1 MFLGLFDCL
10 FAFIQG
16 LVEKIYIWAV
26 RRRPSII
33 IAQEGVLRDYL
44 YSIHLIHTLP
54 RPPPPNS
61 RRNGGWPEEASC
73 CALLSYF
80 SKIFESIIYHY
91 SEKHGPTSEK
101 VTARKRSKIMLTE
114 SSFLSHF
121 IRNSLSFVL
130 CTSLND
136 WSKHYKDT
144 IKVILGP
151 VEQLSCR
158 ERWMC
163 NTMTAINHSSVKMDF
178 FRLLTLVL
186 SVLFVGKVLSFLI

>member
-1 MFLGLFDCL
+1 MIVCLSSFKGLL
-10 FAFIQG
+10 KKFIFE
-16 LVEKIYIWAV
+16 LCVKYK
-26 RRRPSII
+26 
-33 IAQEGVLRDYL
+33 L
-44 YSIHLIHTLP
+44 YVHTLP
-54 RPPPPNS
+54 RSPLPPNS

-80 SKIFESIIYHY
+80 SKISESIIYHY

-121 IRNSLSFVL
+121 IRDSLSFVL

-144 IKVILGP
+144 IKVILEP
-151 VEQLSCR
+151 VEQPSCR

-163 NTMTAINHSSVKMDF
+163 NTMSAINHSSVKMDF

>member
-1 MFLGLFDCL
+1 MKDKI
-10 FAFIQG
+10 AFIQG
-16 LVEKIYIWAV
+16 PVEKIYIWAV

-80 SKIFESIIYHY
+80 SKISESIIYHY

-121 IRNSLSFVL
+121 IRDSLSFVVYFL
-130 CTSLND
+130 KWLIQTLQRHHQSYFGTGWATFVSGTLNVQQ
-136 WSKHYKDT
+136 HYCHQ
-144 IKVILGP
+144 P
-151 VEQLSCR
+151 
-158 ERWMC
+158 
-163 NTMTAINHSSVKMDF
+163 F
-178 FRLLTLVL
+178 FSQDGL
-186 SVLFVGKVLSFLI
+186 LSFAYPCFKCSFCW

>member
-1 MFLGLFDCL
+1 MIVCLPSFKGLL
-10 FAFIQG
+10 KKFIFE
-16 LVEKIYIWAV
+16 LCVKYK
-26 RRRPSII
+26 
-33 IAQEGVLRDYL
+33 L
-44 YSIHLIHTLP
+44 YVHTLP
-54 RPPPPNS
+54 RSPPPPNS

-80 SKIFESIIYHY
+80 SKISESIIYHY

-121 IRNSLSFVL
+121 IRDSLSFVL

-144 IKVILGP
+144 IKVILEP
-151 VEQLSCR
+151 VEQPSCR

-163 NTMTAINHSSVKMDF
+163 NTMSAINHSSVKMDF

-186 SVLFVGKVLSFLI
+186 SVLFVGKVLPFLI